1 MQISNRTDY
10 EVFVAHLYHLSR
22 QIGVRPAA
30 RALGIPEDR
39 ARKIAQRRR
48 FNIGLVRNHS
58 TSPVPLKVPSVTE
71 SIEATNNI
79 VQHYGDRAKIS
90 ATIAGAKAMEHLAD
104 TQAGELVKPANAIAA
119 DQWTK
124 AVDRAAGWTQA
135 RQQGVTV
142 NVANIVPPTD
152 AERAERKATHARL
165 DEITRLLQDGAQ
177 APQ

>member
-10 EVFVAHLYHLSR
+10 EVFVAHLFHLCAN
-22 QIGVRPAA
+22 IGIRPAA
-30 RALGIPEDR
+30 RALGIPEER
-39 ARKIAQRRR
+39 AKKIAQRRGFGISKLR
-48 FNIGLVRNHS
+48 KADTRALSNPNALKFPN
-58 TSPVPLKVPSVTE
+58 SPQA
-71 SIEATNNI
+71 IEATNNI

-104 TQAGELVKPANAIAA
+104 TNSADLVKPANAIAA

-152 AERAERKATHARL
+152 AERAERKAVHAQL
-165 DEITRLLQDGAQ
+165 DAITALLQDS
-177 APQ
+177 P